1 MAGGRFLRTHQ
12 ALRSTRSSSQLF
24 GAREQATQ
32 HDYLFSFEC
41 GRAAM
46 TAAGPTIPAL
56 KFPDR
61 HTFVQRVA
69 TSGCRFGSRGLRAP
83 GTGGCGGTSEQV
95 ERCPT
100 KGSPDMRA
108 SMAYFAGAGTV
119 IAAIAGGVGG
129 GLLIADMVSPK
140 SPKQGVELT
149 RLERRTS
156 PAPISA
162 ANAPSEPVQYLSVS
176 QLPPS
181 GAAAEPVPAQAQ
193 TQADNSASKPP
204 QPVGT
209 AAAPHPAAPAP
220 QPAAP
225 AVQPAAH
232 EQTAAADDAV
242 ARTRDGDSRRAV
254 EKRRDERHQ
263 HWADR
268 RRHQPRQEQEL
279 QAVDERVR
287 EETEPRREFAPEPER
302 ATRVIRLFGPE

>member
-1 MAGGRFLRTHQ
+1 M
-12 ALRSTRSSSQLF
+12 
-24 GAREQATQ
+24 GA
-32 HDYLFSFEC
+32 
-41 GRAAM
+41 
-46 TAAGPTIPAL
+46 TIPAL
-56 KFPDR
+56 KFPGR
-61 HTFVQRVA
+61 HTLVQRVA

-83 GTGGCGGTSEQV
+83 GTGDGGGTSEQV

-100 KGSPDMRA
+100 EGSPNMRT

-119 IAAIAGGVGG
+119 IAAIVGGVGG

-140 SPKQGVELT
+140 SPKQGVEQT

-156 PAPISA
+156 PAPIPA
-162 ANAPSEPVQYLSVS
+162 ANAPSEPVQYLAAS

-181 GAAAEPVPAQAQ
+181 GATEPVPAPTQ

-204 QPVGT
+204 QPVD
-209 AAAPHPAAPAP
+209 AAAAP
-220 QPAAP
+220 QPAAQAP
-225 AVQPAAH
+225 QPAAAAVQPVAR

-254 EKRRDERHQ
+254 EKRRTERHQ

-279 QAVDERVR
+279 QAVDERGR
-287 EETEPRREFAPEPER
+287 EEIEPRREFAPEPER
-302 ATRVIRLFGPE
+302 GTRVIRLFGLE